1 MISLKSKI
9 YVSGHKGL
17 VGSAIVR
24 QLKSRGYKNIICKTR
39 KELDLTNQKKVLVFL
54 KKTKPDFI
62 FLAAAKVG
70 GIYSNNK
77 YKADYIYE
85 NLTIQ
90 TNIIHSAYL
99 CGIKNLIFLGSSCV
113 YPRNSK
119 QPIKEKYL
127 LTGKLEKTNDAY
139 AIAKIA
145 GIKMCESYNLQYNTN
160 YKCLMPTNT
169 FGPNDNYDKLNSHFL
184 PALLKKIYEIKKY
197 NKSEIKLWGNG
208 LARREI
214 VYVDDIADADLTV
227 SFDDINFAINILNNS
242 NADFI
247 NCTRMIYPQKDGAM
261 KKFNFLG
268 NSFFAFLFSVLFKK
282 KITDTL
288 CGTKIFY
295 KKDWYKIKKDISCW
309 GAKDLWGDFDLLI
322 SAYKNNL
329 KILEVPVT
337 YFERIEGKTKMTNV
351 FANAL
356 RMFWIIIYSFYKLRL
371 KD

>member
-24 QLKSRGYKNIICKTR
+24 QLKSRGYKNVIYKTR
-39 KELDLTNQKKVLVFL
+39 KELDLTNQNKVLVFL

-85 NLTIQ
+85 NLSIQ

-113 YPRNSK
+113 YPRNCK

-145 GIKMCESYNLQYNTN
+145 GIKMCESYNLQHDTN

-169 FGPNDNYDKLNSHFL
+169 FGPNDNYDTFNSHFL
-184 PALLKKIYEIKKY
+184 PALIKKIYEIKKY

-208 LARREI
+208 LAKREI
-214 VYVDDIADADLTV
+214 IYVDDIADACLFFMKKKTGDYL
-227 SFDDINFAINILNNS
+227 INIGTGK
-242 NADFI
+242 DYTI
-247 NCTRMIYPQKDGAM
+247 RQYVQK
-261 KKFNFLG
+261 L
-268 NSFFAFLFSVLFKK
+268 
-282 KITDTL
+282 
-288 CGTKIFY
+288 
-295 KKDWYKIKKDISCW
+295 
-309 GAKDLWGDFDLLI
+309 
-322 SAYKNNL
+322 L
-329 KILEVPVT
+329 KILIPNKKVKIKYDLSKPNGTPKKVLDISLAKKYGWKPKSNFKKAIKLT
-337 YFERIEGKTKMTNV
+337 Y
-351 FANAL
+351 
-356 RMFWIIIYSFYKLRL
+356 
-371 KD
+371 KDFVEKKI